1 MGGMG
6 GMGGHP
12 GMATHPGM
20 WPGKGG
26 PMPGQT
32 FPLAGR
38 PGMFPQPIGVRPGM
52 PGALGA
58 AGPSLANPPPGGLVL
73 GPMGRPMVPHSPI
86 MPKANMPDRR
96 RDWSPHAG
104 SKAIRAAMLG
114 EREKAAAAQEAQA
127 KSRSVSS
134 RSSSRSSS
142 KSSPSR
148 SRSRSRKKKKKK
160 KGRGRSDS
168 STISSSSSS
177 GRSKKSK
184 KGKDSASGSKKDDK
198 DDGKAADSPEIQKAK
213 MEVLEH
219 LKKLQGVE
227 PKELRTKEFRALL
240 RNWHPDKNP
249 ENVEV
254 ATAIFQF
261 LQKGKALL
269 NLR

>member
-1 MGGMG
+1 MGMG
-6 GMGGHP
+6 AQLGMT
-12 GMATHPGM
+12 A
-20 WPGKGG
+20 
-26 PMPGQT
+26 
-32 FPLAGR
+32 
-38 PGMFPQPIGVRPGM
+38 
-52 PGALGA
+52 
-58 AGPSLANPPPGGLVL
+58 PPGGLVL